1 MLFRSPRRTAS
12 QAGDGASFAFNG
24 QMGDGVNRD
33 RSREGLCVNPLAH
46 LVKNPDAINHGLY
59 ESQRRG
65 TASDSTGDRMASIG
79 PSATRDPNKLTIAT
93 ASQGHPVGKE
103 RAVPRFP
110 NPDAIN
116 VGMK

>member
-1 MLFRSPRRTAS
+1 MCSSDLQR
-12 QAGDGASFAFNG
+12 GDGADFAFNG

-33 RSREGLCVNPLAH
+33 SSREGLCVNPMAH
-46 LVKNPDAINHGLY
+46 LVKNSDAINHGLK